1 MMSYVLCMV
10 NDTIDKLVQL
20 ICFDNCETVPMSYL
34 DKYGKTSNVKHL
46 FSGDAVTAVTPCD
59 LY

>member
-1 MMSYVLCMV
+1 M
-10 NDTIDKLVQL
+10 QL
-20 ICFDNCETVPMSYL
+20 ICFDNDETLPMSYF
-34 DKYGKTSNVKHL
+34 DKDGKTSNFKHL